1 MKQFVAG
8 DPAIEVNGSTVL
20 SVVDGMGA
28 VKNIALRILWENGIE
43 APKIDQWYS
52 QQKWLDSFKQ
62 LRDKVG
68 PNTLFGIGLAI
79 PDNAEFPPE
88 IDNINKA
95 LASIDVA
102 YHMNHRINEEPLFN
116 PNTGQMKEGIGHY
129 TYKKINDNKIEIICD
144 NPYPCE
150 FDKGIVTA
158 LSRRF
163 RPKGTKLVIAH
174 DDSKGCRKNGDSSC
188 TYSVSW

>member
-1 MKQFVAG
+1 MKQFVAA

-43 APKIDQWYS
+43 APKPDQWYS
-52 QQKWLDSFKQ
+52 QQSWLDSFKE
-62 LRDKVG
+62 LGKRVG

-88 IDNINKA
+88 IDNIDKA
-95 LASIDVA
+95 LSAIDIA
-102 YHMNHRINEEPLFN
+102 YHMNHRIHGSPLFN
-116 PNTGQMKEGIGHY
+116 PATGQMNEGIGHY
-129 TYKKINDNKIEIICD
+129 TYEKTSANSGHVTCD

-158 LSRRF
+158 MARRF
-163 RPKGTKLVIAH
+163 RPKGAKLIITH
-174 DDSKGCRKNGDSSC
+174 DDTKGCRKNGDISC
-188 TYSVSW
+188 TYNVTW